1 MKITGLN
8 NCLKSLQFDDSGLYN
23 ILNEAGVNILASTE
37 SIVSQVDP
45 YVASSYNMYAKREG
59 DRIIVNVGS
68 DLDLSAYIE
77 FGTGSYV
84 IAPNSEVSSDY
95 MMQFFKNGKGT
106 IRPHSG
112 LVPSFRIERTRVIQ
126 ELQDELKRQFG

>member
-8 NCLKSLQFDDSGLYN
+8 TCLKALQFDDSGLYN
-23 ILNEAGVNILASTE
+23 ILNEAGSNILASTE

-45 YVASSYNMYAKREG
+45 YVAASYNMFVTKQG
-59 DRIIVNVGS
+59 DKIIVNVGS
-68 DLDLSAYIE
+68 DLDLSAYVE

-84 IAPNSEVSSDY
+84 IAPNSEVNSDY

-112 LVPSFRIERTRVIQ
+112 LVPSFRIERQRVIQ
-126 ELQDELKRQFG
+126 AIQDELKRQF

>member
-1 MKITGLN
+1 MRITGLN
-8 NCLKSLQFDDSGLYN
+8 NCLKSLQFDDKSIET
-23 ILNEAGVNILASTE
+23 ILTEAGVNILASTE

-45 YVASSYNMYAKREG
+45 DVAASYNMFARREG
-59 DRIIVNVGS
+59 DRIIINVGS

-112 LVPSFRIERTRVIQ
+112 LVPSFRIERTKVIQ
-126 ELQDELKRQFG
+126 SLQDELKRQF

>member
-8 NCLKSLQFDDSGLYN
+8 NCLKALQFDDSSIET
-23 ILNEAGVNILASTE
+23 ILNEAGSNILASTE

-45 YVASSYNMYAKREG
+45 YVAASYNMFVTNQG

-77 FGTGSYV
+77 FGTGNFV
-84 IAPNSEVSSDY
+84 ISPNSEVSSDY

-112 LVPSFRIERTRVIQ
+112 LVPSFRIERQRVIQ
-126 ELQDELKRQFG
+126 ALQDELKRQFG